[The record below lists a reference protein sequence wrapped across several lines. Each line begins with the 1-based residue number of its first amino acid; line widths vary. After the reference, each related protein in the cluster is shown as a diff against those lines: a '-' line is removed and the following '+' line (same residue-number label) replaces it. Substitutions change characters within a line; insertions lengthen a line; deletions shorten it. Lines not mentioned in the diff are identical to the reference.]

1 MRKRYPVRRS
11 ELARAAR
18 FIAALGLPT
27 LLAGILAHRSGVIG
41 AQDLANTLLA
51 AVVLGLTGVA
61 MSCIAIANWWNK
73 GGIGVADAA
82 RGLFYGLIMLAPAGA
97 VLAATAAFPPL
108 TDVSTDL
115 GDPPSFAG
123 EPPAPFSASAAVV
136 SGEIQRGAYP
146 DIVSRRF
153 RISPSDLHAAVLRV
167 VEKERWTVLAEL
179 PPDMRDAP
187 TLIEVKTKVPVVAV
201 ANDLTIRVRPDR
213 TGALLDV
220 RARSE
225 LPTHDLGLNAWRI
238 RGFYR
243 ALDETLIEAY
253 GDIAKLT
260 VTAEEAAAT
269 VAEELPLLTE
279 QPQSAEAGA
288 VPLPSMKPVAVPSG
302 PGSLP
307 GEFDEIYEE
316 DLPQG

>member
-18 FIAALGLPT
+18 FIAALGMPT
-27 LLAGILAHRSGVIG
+27 LLAGVLAHRAGVIG

-61 MSCIAIANWWNK
+61 MSCIAITNWWNK
-73 GGIGVADAA
+73 GGIGVADAV

-115 GDPPSFAG
+115 RDPPSFAG
-123 EPPAPFSASAAVV
+123 KRAAQGPAAAAVR
-136 SGEIQRGAYP
+136 EELQRVAYP

-153 RISPSDLHAAVLRV
+153 RISPSDLHAAVLKV
-167 VEKERWTVLAEL
+167 IEKERWTVLAEL

-187 TLIEVKTKVPVVAV
+187 TLIEAKTHVPVVAIPS
-201 ANDLTIRVRPDR
+201 DLTIRVRPDR

-225 LPTHDLGLNAWRI
+225 LPNHDLGLNAWRI

-243 ALDETLIEAY
+243 ALDETLTEAY

-269 VAEELPLLTE
+269 VVEELPLLTGE
-279 QPQSAEAGA
+279 PQSAGAGA
-288 VPLPSMKPVAVPSG
+288 VPLPSMKPAAVPPV
-302 PGSLP
+302 PGTLP